1 MGEICD
7 RNPSKSEVIVEGMK
21 KLDGIAEPTKLNA
34 KFVLLTTILA
44 QDFKS
49 FKLNTDATCVSLL

>member
-34 KFVLLTTILA
+34 NYFY
-44 QDFKS
+44 
-49 FKLNTDATCVSLL
+49 